1 MSDELE
7 LYKQA
12 YERERKARL
21 AAEDVLERRSREL
34 YLKNQELETSLV
46 QLKAQ
51 QDALIRSERLATLG
65 PLVTGIA
72 PEINNPLSFVHSNV
86 DTLGQHSDAIAKLYP
101 LLIESL
107 AVDESERATFAE
119 RVFKFLE
126 DEDLEYFTDELDELV
141 SDTNDG
147 VQRVKEIVRNL
158 RSFARMDA
166 QVRTEADLNEG
177 IRSTL
182 KLLNNQISANTQINL
197 SLEEISPVL
206 CNPGEINQVLLNILV
221 NAAQALEGQREPT
234 LEIASKE
241 EQGWVVISIGDN
253 GKGMSK
259 EVQQRIFEPFYTTK
273 DIGKGTGLGLSISYG
288 IISHH
293 QGELLV
299 ESEPNKGTLFVVR
312 LPIHTRLSSRV

>member
-1 MSDELE
+1 MSEELE

-12 YERERKARL
+12 YERERKARQ
-21 AAEDVLERRSREL
+21 AAEDVLETRSREL
-34 YLKNQELETSLV
+34 FLKNQELEASLV

-51 QDALIRSERLATLG
+51 QDALIRSEKLATLG
-65 PLVTGIA
+65 TLVSGVA
-72 PEINNPLSFVHSNV
+72 HEINNPLSFVHSNV

-107 AVDESERATFAE
+107 SVDESERPAFAE
-119 RVFKFLE
+119 RVFTFLE
-126 DEDLEYFTDELDELV
+126 KEDLEYFTEELDELV
-141 SDTNDG
+141 ADTNDG

-166 QVRTEADLNEG
+166 QARTDTDLNEG

-182 KLLNNQISANTQINL
+182 KLINNQISANTRINL
-197 SLEEISPVL
+197 SLEEIPPVV

-221 NAAQALEGQREPT
+221 NAAQALEGQREPS

-241 EQGWVVISIGDN
+241 NQGWVEISIGDN

-259 EVQQRIFEPFYTTK
+259 EIQKRIFEPFYTTK

-288 IISHH
+288 IVSHH
-293 QGELLV
+293 QGELNV
-299 ESEPNKGTLFVVR
+299 ESAPNQGTVFTLR
-312 LPIHTRLSSRV
+312 LPIHSH

>member
-1 MSDELE
+1 MSEDLE

-21 AAEDVLERRSREL
+21 AAEDVLESRSREL
-34 YLKNQELETSLV
+34 FLKNQELEASLV

-51 QDALIRSERLATLG
+51 QDALIRSEKLATLG
-65 PLVTGIA
+65 TLVSGVA
-72 PEINNPLSFVHSNV
+72 HEINNPLSFVHSNV
-86 DTLGQHSDAIAKLYP
+86 DTLGQHSEAIAKLYP

-107 AVDESERATFAE
+107 TLEESDRAAFAE

-126 DEDLEYFTDELDELV
+126 EEDLEYFTQELDGLV

-166 QVRTEADLNEG
+166 QARTKADLNEG

-182 KLLNNQISANTQINL
+182 KLINNQISANTRINL
-197 SLEEISPVL
+197 SLDEIPLVF

-221 NAAQALEGQREPT
+221 NAAQALEGQSEPT
-234 LEIASKE
+234 LNIASKVD
-241 EQGWVVISIGDN
+241 QDWVEIKIGDN
-253 GKGMSK
+253 GKGMTQQ
-259 EVQQRIFEPFYTTK
+259 VQKRIFEPFYTTK
-273 DIGKGTGLGLSISYG
+273 EIGKGTGLGLSISYG

-293 QGELLV
+293 HGELLV
-299 ESEPNKGTLFVVR
+299 ESAPNRGTLFTIR
-312 LPIHTRLSSRV
+312 LPIDGP

>member
-1 MSDELE
+1 MSEELE

-12 YERERKARL
+12 YERERKARQ
-21 AAEDVLERRSREL
+21 AAEDVLETRSREL
-34 YLKNQELETSLV
+34 FLKNQELEASLV

-51 QDALIRSERLATLG
+51 QDALIRSEKLATLG
-65 PLVTGIA
+65 TLVSGVA
-72 PEINNPLSFVHSNV
+72 HEINNPLSFVHSNV

-107 AVDESERATFAE
+107 SVDESERPAFAE
-119 RVFKFLE
+119 RVFTFLE
-126 DEDLEYFTDELDELV
+126 KEDLEYFTEELDELV
-141 SDTNDG
+141 ADTNDG

-166 QVRTEADLNEG
+166 QARTDADLNEG

-182 KLLNNQISANTQINL
+182 KLINNQISANTRINL
-197 SLEEISPVL
+197 SLEEIPPVV

-221 NAAQALEGQREPT
+221 NAAQALEGQREPS

-241 EQGWVVISIGDN
+241 NQGWVEISIGDN

-259 EVQQRIFEPFYTTK
+259 EIQKRIFEPFYTTK

-288 IISHH
+288 IVSHH
-293 QGELLV
+293 QGELNV
-299 ESEPNKGTLFVVR
+299 ESAPNQGTVFTLR
-312 LPIHTRLSSRV
+312 LPIHSH

>member
-1 MSDELE
+1 MSEELE

-21 AAEDVLERRSREL
+21 AAEDVLETRSREL
-34 YLKNQELETSLV
+34 FLKNQELEASLV

-51 QDALIRSERLATLG
+51 QDALIRSEKLATLG
-65 PLVTGIA
+65 TLVSGVA
-72 PEINNPLSFVHSNV
+72 HEINNPLSFVYSNV

-107 AVDESERATFAE
+107 SVDESERPAFAE
-119 RVFKFLE
+119 RVFTFLE
-126 DEDLEYFTDELDELV
+126 KEDLEYFTEELDELV
-141 SDTNDG
+141 ADTNDG

-166 QVRTEADLNEG
+166 QARTDADLNEG

-182 KLLNNQISANTQINL
+182 KLINNQISDNTRINL
-197 SLEEISPVL
+197 SLEEIPPVV

-221 NAAQALEGQREPT
+221 NAAQALEGQREPS

-241 EQGWVVISIGDN
+241 NQGWVEISIGDN

-259 EVQQRIFEPFYTTK
+259 EIQKRIFEPFYTTK

-288 IISHH
+288 IVSHH
-293 QGELLV
+293 QGELHV
-299 ESEPNKGTLFVVR
+299 ESAPNQGTVFTLR
-312 LPIHTRLSSRV
+312 LPIHSH

>member
-1 MSDELE
+1 MSEELE

-12 YERERKARL
+12 YERERKARQ
-21 AAEDVLERRSREL
+21 AAEDVLETRSREL
-34 YLKNQELETSLV
+34 FLKNQELEASLV

-51 QDALIRSERLATLG
+51 QDALIRSEKLATLG
-65 PLVTGIA
+65 TLVSGVA
-72 PEINNPLSFVHSNV
+72 HEINNPLSFVHSNV

-101 LLIESL
+101 LLIESISI
-107 AVDESERATFAE
+107 DESERPAFAE
-119 RVFKFLE
+119 RVFTFLE
-126 DEDLEYFTDELDELV
+126 KEDLEYFTEELDELV
-141 SDTNDG
+141 ADTNDG

-166 QVRTEADLNEG
+166 QARTDADLNEG

-182 KLLNNQISANTQINL
+182 KLINNQISANTRINL
-197 SLEEISPVL
+197 SLEEIPPVV

-221 NAAQALEGQREPT
+221 NAAQALEGQREPS

-241 EQGWVVISIGDN
+241 NQGWVEISIGDN

-259 EVQQRIFEPFYTTK
+259 EIQKRIFEPFYTTK

-288 IISHH
+288 IVSHH
-293 QGELLV
+293 QGELNV
-299 ESEPNKGTLFVVR
+299 ESAPNQGTVFTLR
-312 LPIHTRLSSRV
+312 LPIHSH

>member
-1 MSDELE
+1 MSEELE

-12 YERERKARL
+12 YERERKARQ
-21 AAEDVLERRSREL
+21 AAEDVLESRSREL
-34 YLKNQELETSLV
+34 FLKNQELEASLV

-51 QDALIRSERLATLG
+51 QDALIRSEKLATLG
-65 PLVTGIA
+65 TLVSGVA
-72 PEINNPLSFVHSNV
+72 HEINNPLSFVHSNV

-107 AVDESERATFAE
+107 SVDESERPAFAE
-119 RVFKFLE
+119 RVFTFLE
-126 DEDLEYFTDELDELV
+126 KEDLEYFTEELDELV
-141 SDTNDG
+141 ADTNDG

-166 QVRTEADLNEG
+166 QARTDADLNEG

-182 KLLNNQISANTQINL
+182 KLINNQISANTRINL
-197 SLEEISPVL
+197 SLEEIPPVV

-221 NAAQALEGQREPT
+221 NAAQALEGQREPS

-241 EQGWVVISIGDN
+241 NQGWVEISIGDN

-259 EVQQRIFEPFYTTK
+259 EIQKRIFEPFYTTK

-288 IISHH
+288 IVSHH
-293 QGELLV
+293 QGELNV
-299 ESEPNKGTLFVVR
+299 ESAPNQGTVFTLR
-312 LPIHTRLSSRV
+312 LPIHSH

>member
-1 MSDELE
+1 MSEELE

-12 YERERKARL
+12 YERERKARQ
-21 AAEDVLERRSREL
+21 AAEDVLETRSREL
-34 YLKNQELETSLV
+34 FLKNQELEASLV

-51 QDALIRSERLATLG
+51 QDALIRSEKLATLG
-65 PLVTGIA
+65 TLVSGVA
-72 PEINNPLSFVHSNV
+72 HEINNPLSFVHSNV

-107 AVDESERATFAE
+107 SVDESERPAFAE
-119 RVFKFLE
+119 RVFTFLE
-126 DEDLEYFTDELDELV
+126 KEDLEYFTEELDELV
-141 SDTNDG
+141 ADTNDG

-166 QVRTEADLNEG
+166 QARTDADLNEG

-182 KLLNNQISANTQINL
+182 KLINNQISANTRINL
-197 SLEEISPVL
+197 SLEEIPPVV

-221 NAAQALEGQREPT
+221 NAAQALEGQREPS

-241 EQGWVVISIGDN
+241 NQGWVEISIGDN

-259 EVQQRIFEPFYTTK
+259 EIQKRIFEPFYTTK

-288 IISHH
+288 IVSHH
-293 QGELLV
+293 QGELQV
-299 ESEPNKGTLFVVR
+299 ESAPNQGSIFTLR
-312 LPIHTRLSSRV
+312 LPIHSH

>member
-1 MSDELE
+1 MSEDLE

-21 AAEDVLERRSREL
+21 AAEDVLESRSREL
-34 YLKNQELETSLV
+34 FLKNQELEASLV

-51 QDALIRSERLATLG
+51 QDALIRSEKLATLG
-65 PLVTGIA
+65 TLVSGVA
-72 PEINNPLSFVHSNV
+72 HEINNPLSFVHSNV

-107 AVDESERATFAE
+107 TLEESDRAAFAE

-126 DEDLEYFTDELDELV
+126 EEDLEYFTQELDGLV

-166 QVRTEADLNEG
+166 QARTKADLNEG

-182 KLLNNQISANTQINL
+182 KLINNQISANTRINL
-197 SLEEISPVL
+197 SLDEIPLVF

-221 NAAQALEGQREPT
+221 NAAQALEGQSEPT
-234 LEIASKE
+234 LNIASKVD
-241 EQGWVVISIGDN
+241 QDWVEIKIGDN
-253 GKGMSK
+253 GKGMTQQ
-259 EVQQRIFEPFYTTK
+259 VQKRIFEPFYTTK
-273 DIGKGTGLGLSISYG
+273 EIGKGTGLGLSISYG

-299 ESEPNKGTLFVVR
+299 ESAPNRGTLFTIR
-312 LPIHTRLSSRV
+312 LPIDGP

>member
-1 MSDELE
+1 MSEELE

-21 AAEDVLERRSREL
+21 AAEEVLETRSREL
-34 YLKNQELETSLV
+34 FLKNQELEASLE
-46 QLKAQ
+46 QLKTQ
-51 QDALIRSERLATLG
+51 QDALIRSEKLATLG
-65 PLVTGIA
+65 TLVSGVA
-72 PEINNPLSFVHSNV
+72 HEINNPLSFVHSNV

-101 LLIESL
+101 LLIEAISI
-107 AVDESERATFAE
+107 DESERPAFAE

-126 DEDLEYFTDELDELV
+126 AEDLEYFTEELDELV

-182 KLLNNQISANTQINL
+182 KLIHNQISANTRINL
-197 SLEEISPVL
+197 SLEELPPVI

-221 NAAQALEGQREPT
+221 NAAQALENQPEPR
-234 LEIASKE
+234 LAIAS
-241 EQGWVVISIGDN
+241 QVDQDWVQISIADN

-259 EVQQRIFEPFYTTK
+259 EIQQRIFEPFYTTK
-273 DIGKGTGLGLSISYG
+273 EIGKGTGLGLSISYG

-299 ESEPNKGTLFVVR
+299 ESAPNKGTVFTLR
-312 LPIHTRLSSRV
+312 LPVQPR

>member
-1 MSDELE
+1 MSEELE

-21 AAEDVLERRSREL
+21 AAEDVLETRSREL
-34 YLKNQELETSLV
+34 FLKNQELEASLV

-51 QDALIRSERLATLG
+51 QDALIRSEKLATLG
-65 PLVTGIA
+65 TLVSGVA
-72 PEINNPLSFVHSNV
+72 HEINNPLSFVHSNV
-86 DTLGQHSDAIAKLYP
+86 DTLGQHSDSIAKLYP

-107 AVDESERATFAE
+107 TVDESERPAFAE

-126 DEDLEYFTDELDELV
+126 EEDLEYFTDELDELV

-182 KLLNNQISANTQINL
+182 KLINNQISANTRVNL
-197 SLEEISPVL
+197 SLEEIPPVL

-234 LEIASKE
+234 LEITSKE
-241 EQGWVVISIGDN
+241 NQGWVEISIADN
-253 GKGMSK
+253 GKGMTK
-259 EVQQRIFEPFYTTK
+259 EIQQRIFEPFYTTK

-299 ESEPNKGTLFVVR
+299 DSAPNKGTTFTLRV
-312 LPIHTRLSSRV
+312 PIQTR

>member
-1 MSDELE
+1 MTEELE

-21 AAEDVLERRSREL
+21 AAEEVLENRSREL
-34 YLKNQELETSLV
+34 FLKNQELEASL
-46 QLKAQ
+46 LKLKTQ
-51 QDALIRSERLATLG
+51 QDALIRSEKLATLG
-65 PLVTGIA
+65 TLVSGVA
-72 PEINNPLSFVHSNV
+72 HEINNPLSFVHSNV

-107 AVDESERATFAE
+107 SVGESERPAFAE

-126 DEDLEYFTDELDELV
+126 KEDLEYFTEELDELV

-147 VQRVKEIVRNL
+147 VIRVKEIVRNL
-158 RSFARMDA
+158 RSFARMDT
-166 QVRTEADLNEG
+166 QVRTETDLNEG

-182 KLLNNQISANTQINL
+182 KLINNQISPSTRLTL
-197 SLEEISPVL
+197 SLNDIPLVH

-221 NAAQALEGQREPT
+221 NAAQALEGQRDPK
-234 LEIASKE
+234 LEIISKHD
-241 EQGWVVISIGDN
+241 QDWVEVSIADN

-259 EVQQRIFEPFYTTK
+259 EIQKRIFEPFFTTK

-299 ESEPNKGTLFVVR
+299 ESSPNKGTQFTLR
-312 LPIHTRLSSRV
+312 LPVKPR